1 MKKLLIVFGI
11 ASAMVACT
19 SSADKKAG
27 ETTEPKAADTVAAT
41 PPAIAGERG
50 LELIGANDCT
60 TCHQIDKK
68 NIGPAYID
76 VSKKYEATDAV
87 IDTLVNKVISG
98 GSGNWGTV
106 PMTPHP
112 NLSKD
117 DAREMVKYILNLKNQ
132 KP

>member
-1 MKKLLIVFGI
+1 MKKLFIVFGI

-19 SSADKKAG
+19 SSGDKKAD
-27 ETTEPKAADTVAAT
+27 EKTADTAAATTAPAAAADTK
-41 PPAIAGERG
+41 G
-50 LELIGANDCT
+50 LELIGSNDCT

-87 IDTLVNKVISG
+87 IDTLVNKVIHG
-98 GSGNWGTV
+98 GQGNWGTV

-112 NLSKD
+112 SLSRE
-117 DAREMVKYILNLKNQ
+117 DAREMVTYILSLKNQ
-132 KP
+132 KQ